1 MFFTLITIYS
11 TYLAF
16 KLEARFEVADFFN
29 EESEFVIGLDKL
41 DYHLGDTTGEVGVIY
56 LRGKLDDPNAVADMK
71 NLIEILDRKDFLAH
85 DKQGDLLLIEPNLL
99 SLLDKK
105 NISGTNKNENNKV
118 YKELINNGL
127 VNDKNEIFYSSN
139 RIKFTLIEES
149 DNFSTVSELEY
160 LIQQIKK
167 SPHMQEKN

>member
-1 MFFTLITIYS
+1 MKEYFSKIILFTAKKPYITILFFSLITIYS

-29 EESEFVIGLDKL
+29 EESDFVIGLDKL

-56 LRGKLDDPNAVADMK
+56 LKGKLDDPNAVADMK
-71 NLIEILDRKDFLAH
+71 NLIEILDKKDFLAH
-85 DKQGDLLLIEPNLL
+85 DKQGDLLLIEPNLV

-105 NISGTNKNENNKV
+105 M
-118 YKELINNGL
+118 
-127 VNDKNEIFYSSN
+127 IFQQ
-139 RIKFTLIEES
+139 F
-149 DNFSTVSELEY
+149 SELEY